1 MCNGRHRICDYAWL
15 HSHVTK
21 LYRNPSICTAPKVI
35 IDRQR
40 EQQIQRDLRAER
52 RRIQRLE
59 AFDERRNIGDEEVVE
74 VQPFIFPPFFQN
86 QLPAPQVPPPAP
98 QQQRHQVVQ
107 RMEEQQQQQH
117 QGGRPT
123 LRDAPRY
130 DGKDSFASFI
140 RSLNDFLN
148 AHLYGEEEGRRMLP
162 FLLTDSARDAWETI
176 PQDVRDGA
184 WNDLLDVLRDRIHTE
199 DRQLVARAELSTL
212 VQGGRTVEAFYRLC
226 KEVANKAYPGE
237 PMRPARDA
245 ILTTCFMNGLKD
257 DIRIHV
263 QRSMP
268 QNPEAALQTAKREE
282 ALRNVSNADSITA
295 AINKLS
301 DQVARLDVKP
311 TEVNYIQGGNHNRGY
326 NGNHGYHG
334 FRGNNNY
341 QGHHGFQGRGGRG
354 FHNNHNGNRGGN
366 RGNRGNRGWQNRG
379 FRGGQSRGGGRIN
392 AIFDPCETSEDFDR
406 VVNNVSGIGLKSSL
420 LFIACLCAL
429 FVPSSCWTN
438 VKPMPF
444 YDCHAPSGQA
454 LIVPPKP
461 VECKRQESI
470 NVRRG
475 TVSMSILNQTMEETR
490 AFKCRIEVYSQCVNS
505 AIWIPI
511 YNMSFIHMEAPTELE
526 CQEAVEEKTWRGQT
540 LRKVKKGHYVSDT
553 EYMWPATGFSVS
565 SCNEARK
572 ITVEEGSVAQLN
584 DGTLI
589 MSLMSNPQNKCQM
602 EDGTCQS
609 SQATMIWKAAKK
621 RSDCE
626 TIHIGSFPA
635 TMGDNVLIVDHMES
649 AFPIDPEFTPLSM
662 KRCFDIKTVSSNGVT
677 FFEFAEEE
685 AETPEDVEELVE
697 IETTSSGAA
706 GELLNLKPPKD
717 VRARRSAVN
726 ESEPEKEEIA
736 GVSSVGSESHINFM
750 KKSYDGA
757 ENIRRN
763 LTMAAINH
771 KIQYVSNKIDQ
782 NSRDNFNRLVDAIC
796 HTRNRQL
803 RIWRMF
809 LDLDPQA
816 AMRVLLHRD
825 DIIATFKGRDVVQV
839 SQCQKVIVHKI
850 KEDRKEG
857 LSCTAKTAALTT
869 DNKVVYIQPGSIE
882 VEHSSETTD
891 CRFITNYIWQDH
903 HGNWKETNQTRNVT
917 KIEEG
922 SMPTYEAR
930 QLIFTAGDIYA
941 GVKDSSFPMMLAMS
955 FGASIRSLQYQH
967 QQEILRSMTFGS
979 KDGSRTL
986 NSIGSTGE
994 YLFNNTVNIV
1004 GDVTSFFTGMYFIY
1018 GCIVVGVLLVL
1029 GVIGFFAIKFYFCKN
1044 IIANTLKINAIEDE
1058 DEADKINA
1066 VEIEGPV
1073 ANIPRPGNGRY
1084 TLPPL
1089 FMYVPIIIP
1098 LICSATASQVS
1109 SAIPYVHISIGDKG
1123 ISALWDSGASISYV
1137 NRSTANH
1144 LAYSLKRTRIRN
1156 AKTANGSSF
1165 KFLGCFEAPVR
1176 IADVIIEHEFLVAE
1190 DDCCPGNALIGI
1202 DFMKSLDRRGI
1213 RTWLRPAM
1221 QKLQIGTVMID
1232 LVGPQRKPFEL
1243 TNVVME
1249 MINADDIMLKP
1260 GQEQLL
1266 KIANGADIEA
1276 DQAVLLKSKP
1286 EGNLLFEKTVFHPL
1300 DSRET
1305 TIRVKNN
1312 SNRTIQLQAGDV
1324 IGKGAIVQLKNLSKP
1339 GLPDEPAEANW
1350 EERILETNGT
1360 KFMDKIDWTG
1370 SELNAGMKE
1379 LLKKI
1384 FKKCRHAFFNEDG
1397 DIGLFKGGIEHS
1409 IVIRKD
1415 MPFPK
1420 SRTYRVALGTQ
1431 DEVEKQV
1438 QEMILLDIIE
1448 ESTSTFIS
1456 PIVLVRK
1463 KDGTYRFTTDFRLL
1477 NAVTVKQNY
1486 QIPLIS
1492 DIVDLA
1498 SDGTF
1503 FTNLDLIQG
1512 FFQIPLRKEDRPL
1525 TAFATPTGTY
1535 QYKRMPMG
1543 LCGAPH
1549 TFQTAVRQLQKK
1561 TKAKL
1566 FCYLDDLLIV
1576 SNTLEQHMKDIEEVL
1591 QNIAEI
1597 GFKVKIEKCKFA
1609 QPEVT
1614 FLGLLV
1620 GRNGVKPNPAKVKS
1634 IKEFPVPKT
1643 PTGVRAFL
1651 GMTNYFRK
1659 FIRQFAELAAPLHDL
1674 TKKDQQFVWEE
1685 KHQESFDQL
1694 KAALCCT
1701 PVLQAPRAG
1710 FPFVIESDASSIAVG
1725 ALLLQT
1731 GEDGELHPIAYD
1743 SRKLT
1748 TTERKYPPI
1757 ETEALALAFAV
1768 KAFRTY
1774 ILGSSVTAI
1783 VDHRPLTSLMHRR
1796 DLIGR
1801 LAKYQIILQEMDLTI
1816 IYRPG
1821 KLNSVCDALSRYI
1834 GNEVKECRE
1843 KPSKKSEEVHN
1854 VEDSSESIDQ
1864 GVIKKIQEETPWIAE
1879 ISKKLE
1885 QMDLNSLERY
1895 RKENGVVYVKN
1906 QKGDMVI
1913 LVPREKDVI
1922 SDIMKRYHQTAHLGA
1937 HLGAEKTEASIGRRF
1952 YWNNITRDIRNF
1964 VRKCEACQ
1972 RRKINPHAE
1981 TKEPMGH
1988 LELLGRPWERVHADI
2003 CGPWPVTK
2011 DGNRYVFTIKDD
2023 FTKYTLAIPIEK
2035 QDAATMAKIFVE
2047 TIVLKFGAPKI
2058 LLTDNGTNFKSDLF
2072 EEMLRTMK
2080 IQHNLTAPYH
2090 KSANGT
2096 VERAHRT
2103 IEEVL
2108 SSFVNSTQTDWDQ
2121 KLPFVMFAINSAPH
2135 AITKCSPHQALFGHE
2150 LPTPEDVNLGI
2161 PLPSYLDVED
2171 FQSQLRAHLKDLH
2184 EGIKEK
2190 LKIHQKKAE
2199 EQYDRTHRIAER
2211 KIEIGDKIFVRR
2223 NEPKNKLAPRLHGPF
2238 HVVEV
2243 SQFNVSYQ
2251 DGKKKKIA
2259 NKNDV
2264 RLAESMEDD
2273 ATTTSDMDEMEA
2285 APMDEDSRKKNV
2297 NDAPTKEME
2306 DSRKKNVNDAPTKEM
2321 KDSMKKNVSDA
2332 PTKERMESM
2341 KESYTDA
2348 PTMDSMNKTVIEA
2361 PEKKNLAWK
2370 KADSKQKDK
2379 PMSMKGSR
2387 AKQNDVE
2394 AVRRSER
2401 LRAKR
2406 M

>member
-1 MCNGRHRICDYAWL
+1 MDCIEQGRANAEKDRKSSLIDNENSNFNVIYEPNAAVFNVSKLSTNVVTFKTKESFKLSRSSSHRSFKTNL
-15 HSHVTK
+15 
-21 LYRNPSICTAPKVI
+21 
-35 IDRQR
+35 
-40 EQQIQRDLRAER
+40 
-52 RRIQRLE
+52 
-59 AFDERRNIGDEEVVE
+59 
-74 VQPFIFPPFFQN
+74 
-86 QLPAPQVPPPAP
+86 
-98 QQQRHQVVQ
+98 
-107 RMEEQQQQQH
+107 QQQH

-123 LRDAPRY
+123 LRNAPRY

-184 WNDLLDVLRDRIHTE
+184 WNDLLDALRDRIHTE

-237 PMRPARDA
+237 PMRPTRDA

-257 DIRIHV
+257 NIRIHV

-268 QNPEAALQTAKREE
+268 QNAEAALQTAKREE

-326 NGNHGYHG
+326 NSNHGYHG

-366 RGNRGNRGWQNRG
+366 RGNRGWQNCV

-392 AIFDPCETSEDFDR
+392 AIYDPCETNEDFDR
-406 VVNNVSGIGLKSSL
+406 VVDNVSGIGLKSSL

-526 CQEAVEEKTWRGQT
+526 CQEAVEGKTWRGQT

-621 RSDCE
+621 TSDCE

-649 AFPIDPEFTPLSM
+649 AFPIDPEFTPSSM
-662 KRCFDIKTVSSNGVT
+662 KRCFDIKTVLSNGVT
-677 FFEFAEEE
+677 FFEFVEEE

-809 LDLDPQA
+809 LVLDPQA
-816 AMRVLLHRD
+816 AMRVLLHLD

-850 KEDRKEG
+850 KEDRREG

-869 DNKVVYIQPGSIE
+869 DKKVVYIQPGSIE
-882 VEHSSETTD
+882 VELSSETTD
-891 CRFITNYIWQDH
+891 CRFITNYIWQDE
-903 HGNWKETNQTRNVT
+903 HGNLKETNQTRNVT

-922 SMPTYEAR
+922 GMPTYEAR

-979 KDGSRTL
+979 KDGSKTL

-994 YLFNNTVNIV
+994 YLFNNTVSII

-1044 IIANTLKINAIEDE
+1044 IIANTLKIDAIEDK

-1109 SAIPYVHISIGDKG
+1109 STIPYVHISIGDKG
-1123 ISALWDSGASISYV
+1123 ISALWDSGSISYV

-1249 MINADDIMLKP
+1249 MINADDVMLKP

-1339 GLPDEPAEANW
+1339 GLPNEPAEANW
-1350 EERILETNGT
+1350 KERILETNGT

-1370 SELNAGMKE
+1370 SELNAEMKE
-1379 LLKKI
+1379 LMKKI

-1463 KDGTYRFTTDFRLL
+1463 KVGTYRFTTDFRLL
-1477 NAVTVKQNY
+1477 NADT
-1486 QIPLIS
+1486 
-1492 DIVDLA
+1492 
-1498 SDGTF
+1498 
-1503 FTNLDLIQG
+1503 
-1512 FFQIPLRKEDRPL
+1512 
-1525 TAFATPTGTY
+1525 
-1535 QYKRMPMG
+1535 
-1543 LCGAPH
+1543 
-1549 TFQTAVRQLQKK
+1549 
-1561 TKAKL
+1561 
-1566 FCYLDDLLIV
+1566 
-1576 SNTLEQHMKDIEEVL
+1576 
-1591 QNIAEI
+1591 
-1597 GFKVKIEKCKFA
+1597 
-1609 QPEVT
+1609 
-1614 FLGLLV
+1614 
-1620 GRNGVKPNPAKVKS
+1620 
-1634 IKEFPVPKT
+1634 
-1643 PTGVRAFL
+1643 
-1651 GMTNYFRK
+1651 
-1659 FIRQFAELAAPLHDL
+1659 
-1674 TKKDQQFVWEE
+1674 
-1685 KHQESFDQL
+1685 
-1694 KAALCCT
+1694 
-1701 PVLQAPRAG
+1701 PRAG

-1843 KPSKKSEEVHN
+1843 KPNKKSEDVHN

-1864 GVIKKIQEETPWIAE
+1864 GVIKKIQEGTPWIAE

-1895 RKENGVVYVKN
+1895 RKEDGVVYVKN
-1906 QKGDMVI
+1906 QKGDM
-1913 LVPREKDVI
+1913 
-1922 SDIMKRYHQTAHLGA
+1922 
-1937 HLGAEKTEASIGRRF
+1937 
-1952 YWNNITRDIRNF
+1952 
-1964 VRKCEACQ
+1964 

-2035 QDAATMAKIFVE
+2035 QDAAT
-2047 TIVLKFGAPKI
+2047 
-2058 LLTDNGTNFKSDLF
+2058 
-2072 EEMLRTMK
+2072 
-2080 IQHNLTAPYH
+2080 IQQ
-2090 KSANGT
+2090 
-2096 VERAHRT
+2096 
-2103 IEEVL
+2103 I
-2108 SSFVNSTQTDWDQ
+2108 
-2121 KLPFVMFAINSAPH
+2121 
-2135 AITKCSPHQALFGHE
+2135 
-2150 LPTPEDVNLGI
+2150 
-2161 PLPSYLDVED
+2161 
-2171 FQSQLRAHLKDLH
+2171 
-2184 EGIKEK
+2184 
-2190 LKIHQKKAE
+2190 
-2199 EQYDRTHRIAER
+2199 
-2211 KIEIGDKIFVRR
+2211 DK
-2223 NEPKNKLAPRLHGPF
+2223 
-2238 HVVEV
+2238 VVEKV
-2243 SQFNVSYQ
+2243 FNCYQ
-2251 DGKKKKIA
+2251 
-2259 NKNDV
+2259 
-2264 RLAESMEDD
+2264 LE
-2273 ATTTSDMDEMEA
+2273 
-2285 APMDEDSRKKNV
+2285 
-2297 NDAPTKEME
+2297 
-2306 DSRKKNVNDAPTKEM
+2306 
-2321 KDSMKKNVSDA
+2321 
-2332 PTKERMESM
+2332 
-2341 KESYTDA
+2341 
-2348 PTMDSMNKTVIEA
+2348 
-2361 PEKKNLAWK
+2361 
-2370 KADSKQKDK
+2370 
-2379 PMSMKGSR
+2379 
-2387 AKQNDVE
+2387 
-2394 AVRRSER
+2394 
-2401 LRAKR
+2401 
-2406 M
+2406 